1 MHFTSDAGIAGK
13 VERNI
18 PEVYVADGHWHT
30 FLIGKN
36 GTATVLSI
44 DRIYNRDIIHPT
56 QDFGGLDV
64 LTMSLGGIPPNQA
77 HRDSHTGKCLLWTKE
92 RKVIPIKVVGLL
104 IISIMTILSLS

>member
-1 MHFTSDAGIAGK
+1 M
-13 VERNI
+13 ERNI

-64 LTMSLGGIPPNQA
+64 LTISLGGIPPNQA
-77 HRDSHTGKCLLWTKE
+77 HRDTQTGKWLVSSRGTKE
-92 RKVIPIKVVGLL
+92 K
-104 IISIMTILSLS
+104 